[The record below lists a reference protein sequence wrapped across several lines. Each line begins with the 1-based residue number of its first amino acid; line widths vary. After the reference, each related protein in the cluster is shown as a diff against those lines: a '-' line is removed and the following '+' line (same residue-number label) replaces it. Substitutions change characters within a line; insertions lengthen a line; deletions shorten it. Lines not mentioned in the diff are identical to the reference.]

1 MYHRNQNEM
10 ITKDEN
16 ETNSNSNNSARVN
29 EDFIAIGRN
38 EHKYA
43 NHKFIEDLSKY
54 MEDVKAGLHPSTA
67 LLPSYKDKQSSP
79 INPILNNV
87 RDNQSGTHSPDISD
101 NETSVF
107 EKRKAQELLIRIL
120 TQVNEPEKYTVKKN
134 IFFFFNIKIHISLN

>member
-1 MYHRNQNEM
+1 M
-10 ITKDEN
+10 ISKDEN
-16 ETNSNSNNSARVN
+16 DNGSISSSNTTTAATRVN

-67 LLPSYKDKQSSP
+67 FLPSYKDKQSSP

-87 RDNQSGTHSPDISD
+87 RDNLSGTHSPDISD
-101 NETSVF
+101 NENSVF

-120 TQVNEPEKYTVKKN
+120 TQVNEPEKYTVRSRSV
-134 IFFFFNIKIHISLN
+134 F